1 MGAPFLSSLLV
12 LVNSKPVS
20 PRMDKPVNT
29 LSWLSHLVS
38 SNLSLV
44 STRWTPL
51 NHHTVKS
58 GSQKS
63 LLKSPTTSRRL
74 VTIQRLL
81 LLSQSLDGMEI
92 PCLKPLIQS
101 FHQPV
106 HPTNHFVSHFKTSTK
121 SVVLEQSQSV
131 VSKLVSSNQVWL
143 LPSLQSWSPL
153 KSSPSR
159 CITNLSQKLDQ
170 VTTLVST

>member
-1 MGAPFLSSLLV
+1 MGV

-58 GSQKS
+58 DSQKS
-63 LLKSPTTSRRL
+63 LLKSPPTCHGTR
-74 VTIQRLL
+74 
-81 LLSQSLDGMEI
+81 DGTRKSKKVNSPER
-92 PCLKPLIQS
+92 PCLKLLIQS
-101 FHQPV
+101 SHQPV

-121 SVVLEQSQSV
+121 SVVLEQSRSV

-143 LPSLQSWSPL
+143 LLLLRSWSPL
-153 KSSPSR
+153 KSSPLR

-170 VTTLVST
+170 VITLVST